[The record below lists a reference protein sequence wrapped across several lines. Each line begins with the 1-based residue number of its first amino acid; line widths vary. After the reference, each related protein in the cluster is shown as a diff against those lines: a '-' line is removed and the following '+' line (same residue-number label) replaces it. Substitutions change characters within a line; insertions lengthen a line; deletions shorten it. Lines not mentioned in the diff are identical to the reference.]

1 MVSYRGNSIVGT
13 GHETRLL
20 SLYLLG
26 FSFTNQVPV
35 LVLQT
40 LAVIKHNSGN
50 TDRSDLY

>member
-1 MVSYRGNSIVGT
+1 MVSYRGNSILGT

-26 FSFTNQVPV
+26 FYQVPV